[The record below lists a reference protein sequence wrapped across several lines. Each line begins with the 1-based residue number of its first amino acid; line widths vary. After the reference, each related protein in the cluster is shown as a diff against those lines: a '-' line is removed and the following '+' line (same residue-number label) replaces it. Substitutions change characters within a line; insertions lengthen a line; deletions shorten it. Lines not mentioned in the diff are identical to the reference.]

1 VHQIK
6 AVFKVVVVR
15 VSKNDT
21 DFMFETNMINVGTFL
36 E

>member
-1 VHQIK
+1 
-6 AVFKVVVVR
+6 VR